1 MTSKHA
7 KKMKVRY
14 ADHVQF
20 LRMSE
25 PTTARQREL
34 MMLDEIES
42 RLPSAE
48 RVKFRVM
55 YGGDLMVR
63 RAVR

>member
-1 MTSKHA
+1 MTSKDA
-7 KKMKVRY
+7 KQMEIVY
-14 ADHVQF
+14 ADHLHY
-20 LRMSE
+20 LRMAE
-25 PTTARQREL
+25 PSVAREREL

-55 YGGDLMVR
+55 YGSDLMVR
-63 RAVR
+63 GARR